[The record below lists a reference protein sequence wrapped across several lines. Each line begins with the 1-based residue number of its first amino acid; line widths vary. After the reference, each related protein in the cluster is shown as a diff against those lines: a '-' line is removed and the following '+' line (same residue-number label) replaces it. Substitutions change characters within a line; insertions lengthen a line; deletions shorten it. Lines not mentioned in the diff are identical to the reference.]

1 MKKIT
6 MMCQSQA
13 LSASSLTDSEMEYKK
28 EQFVKGT
35 PLIADMTMRANP
47 ACVFFFYFSM
57 INDELKVVCLMLIK
71 CVNLRL
77 LHTPTLVVEA
87 LVAWCEIL

>member
-1 MKKIT
+1 MKKII

-13 LSASSLTDSEMEYKK
+13 LSASSLTDSEMEYRK

-35 PLIADMTMRANP
+35 PLIADMPMRENP
-47 ACVFFFYFSM
+47 ACAFFYFSM
-57 INDELKVVCLMLIK
+57 INDALKVVCLILIK

-87 LVAWCEIL
+87 LVARCEIL